1 MDDRDQDIP
10 AYSYQAR
17 RGRPAL
23 DPAMRRMALGAG
35 VLSVLVIGVA
45 LVWSGM
51 RPGGGFGPVP
61 EISAP
66 PGPLRVAPAEPGG
79 LTVPGANEQIMSGD
93 NPDAPPQLAPAAQ
106 GPALA
111 QLQQA
116 ANGGLPVAAA
126 PAQPAPVPA
135 PSAAPAPDAPAA
147 SKMQAAAGQV
157 QVQLAASVDEAG
169 VKRAWFAL
177 KTKMPNL
184 LGKRVPVFAAAVVDG
199 QTIWRL
205 RLGGFAD
212 DAAARG
218 FCAAVVAK
226 GEACTVAAF

>member
-10 AYSYQAR
+10 AYSYNAR
-17 RGRPAL
+17 RGRPAV

-35 VLSVLVIGVA
+35 VFSVLVIGVA
-45 LVWSGM
+45 LLWSGM

-61 EISAP
+61 EIAAP
-66 PGPLRVAPAEPGG
+66 PGPLRVAPADPGG

-126 PAQPAPVPA
+126 PAQPVTAVPVAAVAPV
-135 PSAAPAPDAPAA
+135 AAPAKVAA
-147 SKMQAAAGQV
+147 VAGVV
-157 QVQLAASVDEAG
+157 QVQLAASADEAG
-169 VKRAWFAL
+169 VKREWSKLKVSMPAL
-177 KTKMPNL
+177 MT
-184 LGKRVPVFAAAVVDG
+184 RQTPVFVAATVNG
-199 QTIWRL
+199 QKIWRL

-212 DAAARG
+212 VKAASG
-218 FCAAVVAK
+218 FCAQVIAK
-226 GEACTVAAF
+226 GGPCTVAGF